1 MAKEKDYINREV
13 SWLSFNERVLQE
25 AEDTSVPLV
34 ERLRFLGI
42 FSNNLDEFFR
52 VRVATQL
59 RLMQFDKGIKEYVT
73 DKPKKIIPRIKRIVE
88 GMQLRFNSTFAKI
101 VTELKDQNLFI
112 VNEHELN
119 GSQAEYIRSYFSNTI
134 VPSIAPIMISRL
146 ETFPQLNDSSIY
158 LAAKLYIDSEP
169 ENIDYALIEIPS
181 DEHSRFVSLPDA
193 EGKQFIILLDDV
205 IRFCLDLVFEVLPYN
220 RFEAYTIKIT
230 RDAELD
236 VDNDIAESLLEKISK
251 GILNRTKGQ
260 PVRFVYDSA
269 IAPDLLHFIID
280 KMGLDEE
287 DNLLP
292 GGRYHNFRDFISF
305 PSLGNSD
312 FVNNPLPP
320 IPVQRLEASPSI
332 LAEVAKKDI
341 SLHYPYHNFSYYT
354 RMLREAAIDPQ
365 VISIKITLY
374 RVAVESRV
382 VKALMNAALNGKS
395 VTVVIELLAR
405 FDESANIYWS
415 KKMEEVGVKVIFG
428 ISGLKVHS
436 KQTLIT
442 RKENGK
448 LVNYATVSTGNFH
461 EGNANL
467 YTDINIFTAD
477 KRVTSE
483 IEKVFTF
490 LEFNYKTFNY
500 KYLWVSPLSM
510 RRKLYMHIDTEIAN
524 ARKNLP
530 AYIHCK
536 INNIV
541 DLDVIRRLYQANNE
555 GVKIKLMVRGICSLV
570 PGVPGLSE
578 NIEVVSV
585 VDRFLEHSRIFV
597 FCNNKQPKYFI
608 SSADW
613 MTRNLDHRVEVA
625 VPVFDPDIQ
634 NELRTVLDAG
644 FKDNIKG
651 RVVDEKQTNSA
662 RNKSGKKPF
671 RSQVELY
678 NHYLKEQRKHT
689 KGSLKM
695 I

>member
-1 MAKEKDYINREV
+1 MAKEKDYISREV

-25 AEDTSVPLV
+25 AEDNSVPLV
-34 ERLRFLGI
+34 ERLKFLGI

-73 DKPKKIIPRIKRIVE
+73 DKPKKVVQKIKRIVK
-88 GMQLRFNSTFAKI
+88 GLQLRFDGAYAKI
-101 VTELKDQNLFI
+101 VAELKEHNVFI
-112 VNEHELN
+112 VNEHELIDD
-119 GSQAEYIRSYFSNTI
+119 QAEYIRSYFNNTI
-134 VPSIAPIMISRL
+134 APSIAPIMISRL
-146 ETFPQLNDSSIY
+146 ETFPQLTDRSIY

-169 ENIDYALIEIPS
+169 ENHEYALIDIPTN
-181 DEHSRFVSLPDA
+181 EHSRFVRLPDID
-193 EGKQFIILLDDV
+193 GKKFIILLDDV
-205 IRFCLDLVFEVLPYN
+205 IRFCLDQVFAILPYN
-220 RFEAYTIKIT
+220 QFEAYTIKIT
-230 RDAELD
+230 RDAELE

-251 GILNRTKGQ
+251 GLLNRTKGQ

-269 IAPDLLHFIID
+269 IAPDLLQFIID
-280 KMGLDEE
+280 RMGLDAD

-292 GGRYHNFRDFISF
+292 GARYHNFRDFISF
-305 PSLGNSD
+305 PSLENSE
-312 FVNNPLPP
+312 FVNEPLPP
-320 IPVQRLEASPSI
+320 IPIERFEISSSI
-332 LAEVAKKDI
+332 LDEVAKKDV

-354 RMLREAAIDPQ
+354 RMLREAAIDPL
-365 VISIKITLY
+365 VTSIKITLY
-374 RVAVESRV
+374 RVATESKV
-382 VKALMNAALNGKS
+382 VNALMNAALNGKS

-405 FDESANIYWS
+405 FDEGANIYWS
-415 KKMEEVGVKVIFG
+415 KKMEEAGVKVIFG
-428 ISGLKVHS
+428 IYGLKVHN

-442 RKENGK
+442 REENGK

-477 KRVTSE
+477 KRITSE

-490 LEFNYKTFNY
+490 LEYNYKTFNY

-541 DLDVIRRLYQANNE
+541 DLDVIRKLYQASNE

-570 PGVPGLSE
+570 PGIPGLSK

-585 VDRFLEHSRIFV
+585 VDRFLEHSRFFI
-597 FCNNKQPKYFI
+597 FCNNNQPKYFI

-613 MTRNLDHRVEVA
+613 MTRNLDYRVEVA
-625 VPVFDPDIQ
+625 APVFDPDIQ
-634 NELRTVLDAG
+634 KELRTIFDAG
-644 FKDNIKG
+644 FKDNVKG
-651 RVVDEKQTNSA
+651 RIVDQKQTNSA
-662 RNKSGKKPF
+662 RNKTGKKPF
-671 RSQVELY
+671 RSQIELY
-678 NHYLKEQRKHT
+678 NQYVREYNKTSKNIS
-689 KGSLKM
+689 K
-695 I
+695 

>member
-1 MAKEKDYINREV
+1 MSKEKDYINREI

-25 AEDTSVPLV
+25 AEDPSVPLV

-59 RLMQFDKGIKEYVT
+59 RLMQFDKGIKQYVT

-88 GMQLRFNSTFAKI
+88 GMQLRFDSAFAKI
-101 VTELKDQNLFI
+101 VAELKDQNLFI
-112 VNEHELN
+112 VNEHELIGN
-119 GSQAEYIRSYFSNTI
+119 QPDYIRSYFNSTI
-134 VPSIAPIMISRL
+134 APSIAPIMISRL

-169 ENIDYALIEIPS
+169 ENYEYALIEIPP

-193 EGKQFIILLDDV
+193 DGKQFIILLDDV
-205 IRFCLDLVFEVLPYN
+205 IRFCLDQVFEVLPYN

-260 PVRFVYDSA
+260 PVRFVYDAA
-269 IAPDLLHFIID
+269 IAPDLLQFIIS

-292 GGRYHNFRDFISF
+292 GGRYHNFRDFILF

-312 FVNNPLPP
+312 FINDPLPP
-320 IPVQRLEASPSI
+320 IPVQRLEASSSI
-332 LAEVAKKDI
+332 LAEVAKKDV

-354 RMLREAAIDPQ
+354 RMLREVAIDPQ
-365 VISIKITLY
+365 VTSIKITLY
-374 RVAVESRV
+374 RVATESRV

-477 KRVTSE
+477 KRITSE
-483 IEKVFTF
+483 IEKVFAF

-524 ARKNLP
+524 ARKKLP

-541 DLDVIRRLYQANNE
+541 DLDVIRRLYQASNE

-585 VDRFLEHSRIFV
+585 VDRFLEHSRIFI

-613 MTRNLDHRVEVA
+613 MIRNLDHRVEVA

-634 NELRTVLDAG
+634 KELRTVLDAG
-644 FKDNIKG
+644 FKDNVKG

-662 RNKSGKKPF
+662 RNKAGKKPF
-671 RSQVELY
+671 RSQIWLY
-678 NHYLKEQRKHT
+678 NHYLKKYEKAH
-689 KGSLKM
+689 KGLK
-695 I
+695 IN

>member
-25 AEDTSVPLV
+25 AEDMSVPLV

-59 RLMQFDKGIKEYVT
+59 RLMQFDKGIKQYVT
-73 DKPKKIIPRIKRIVE
+73 DKPKKIVPRIKRIVE
-88 GMQLRFNSTFAKI
+88 GMQLRFESTFAEI
-101 VTELKDQNLFI
+101 VAELKNQNLFI
-112 VNEHELN
+112 VNEHELIGN
-119 GSQAEYIRSYFSNTI
+119 QAEYIRSYFNDTI
-134 VPSIAPIMISRL
+134 APSIAPIMISRL
-146 ETFPQLNDSSIY
+146 ETFPQLTDSSIY

-169 ENIDYALIEIPS
+169 ENFEYALIEIPS

-193 EGKQFIILLDDV
+193 DGKQFIMLLDDV
-205 IRFCLDLVFEVLPYN
+205 IRFCLDQVFEVIPYN

-260 PVRFVYDSA
+260 PVRFVYDAA
-269 IAPDLLHFIID
+269 ITPDLLQFIIS

-292 GGRYHNFRDFISF
+292 GGRYHNFRDFILF

-332 LAEVAKKDI
+332 LAEVAKKDV

-365 VISIKITLY
+365 VTSIKITLY
-374 RVAVESRV
+374 RVATESKV

-477 KRVTSE
+477 KRITSE

-490 LEFNYKTFNY
+490 LEFNYKAFNY
-500 KYLWVSPLSM
+500 KHLWVSPLSM

-524 ARKNLP
+524 ARKKLP

-541 DLDVIRRLYQANNE
+541 DLDVIRRLYQASNE

-585 VDRFLEHSRIFV
+585 VDRFLEHSRIFI

-644 FKDNIKG
+644 FKDNVKG

-662 RNKSGKKPF
+662 RNKAGKKPF

-678 NHYLKEQRKHT
+678 NHYLKEYK
-689 KGSLKM
+689 KSLKSHSH
-695 I
+695 